1 MCHLKLEIIS
11 FLESEEIDLPFDFR
25 SDLWWLKMKFLSDCF
40 EKLNIL
46 NNSLQ
51 GPNKNLV
58 TTRGKLIIDDAKLTL
73 SNLQKSME
81 KYFLKLNVEQYDWV
95 MNPFGNYDAK
105 DLSTSEEKQLIDL
118 KEDLLRK
125 TIFGQV

>member
-1 MCHLKLEIIS
+1 
-11 FLESEEIDLPFDFR
+11 
-25 SDLWWLKMKFLSDCF
+25 
-40 EKLNIL
+40 
-46 NNSLQ
+46 
-51 GPNKNLV
+51 
-58 TTRGKLIIDDAKLTL
+58 
-73 SNLQKSME
+73 
-81 KYFLKLNVEQYDWV
+81 